1 MIQHAC
7 TDTSA
12 LLISPLSKLE
22 GNRSQPGLIPIL
34 QWLRDY
40 PKQWFHVDLMA
51 GLTAAAVVIP
61 KAMAYAT
68 IAGLPVQMG
77 LYTAF
82 VPMVIYVVLGT
93 SRPLSVST
101 TTTIAILTAAEL
113 DKVALNVPTEQSIVA
128 AATLA
133 AMVGA
138 MLILASVLRL
148 GFIANFISDPVLA
161 GFKAGIG
168 LVIVLDQIPKL
179 LGLHIT
185 KAGFLRDI
193 AAVIQ
198 HLPQTSRITLLLA
211 AVLLILMIAC
221 ERFAPR
227 APAPLIAVALGI
239 AASWLF
245 GLAQA
250 GVATVGSIPR
260 GLPRIVWPNFGLLTG
275 MWPGAAGI
283 ALMSFAESIA
293 SARAFAKAGEP
304 RPLPNQELLAVG
316 AANLAGGLFGAMPA
330 GGGASQTA
338 VNRSAGAHTQMA
350 ELVTAAATLATL
362 LLLAPVI
369 SMMPSAALAAVV
381 VVYSAGLIKPSEF
394 YEIARVRKTEFYWA
408 IVAFAGVVL
417 LGTLQ
422 GILVAVVLSL
432 IALAQQAYS
441 PHIYIVGRKRN
452 THVFRPLSPEHPDDE
467 TWQGLLIVRLEGRIF
482 FANAQRVGDR
492 IWPLIEQTKPSLV
505 VLDCSS
511 VIDIEYTALKML
523 SEAEES
529 LQRHGITLWLAA
541 LNPRV
546 FAAVS
551 RSRLGQTLGHR
562 RMFFNLQEVI
572 KRYEQERGVN
582 TGTLPAVAVISATSA
597 RKEIA

>member
-1 MIQHAC
+1 
-7 TDTSA
+7 
-12 LLISPLSKLE
+12 
-22 GNRSQPGLIPIL
+22 
-34 QWLRDY
+34 
-40 PKQWFHVDLMA
+40 MA

-68 IAGLPVQMG
+68 VAGLPVQMG

-82 VPMVIYVVLGT
+82 VPMVIYAVLGT

-101 TTTIAILTAAEL
+101 TTTIAILTGAEL
-113 DKVALNVPTEQSIVA
+113 ERVAPNAPPEQWIAV

-133 AMVGA
+133 TMVGA

-179 LGLHIT
+179 LGIHIT

-193 AAVIQ
+193 AAIIQ
-198 HLPQTSRITLLLA
+198 HLPHTSQITLALGA
-211 AVLLILMIAC
+211 GLLILMIAF

-227 APAPLIAVALGI
+227 APAPLLAVALGI
-239 AASWLF
+239 ATSWIF

-260 GLPRIVWPNFGLLTG
+260 GLPHIVWPNFGLFTA

-316 AANLAGGLFGAMPA
+316 AANFVGGLFGAMPA

-338 VNRSAGAHTQMA
+338 VNRSAGARTQVA
-350 ELVTAAATLATL
+350 ELVTATATLATL

-369 SMMPSAALAAVV
+369 SIMPSAALAAVV

-394 YEIARVRKTEFYWA
+394 YEISRVRKTEFYWA
-408 IVAFAGVVL
+408 IVAFAGVVF
-417 LGTLQ
+417 LGTLK

-432 IALAQQAYS
+432 LALAQQAYS

-452 THVFRPLSPEHPDDE
+452 THVFRPLTPEHPDDE
-467 TWQGLLIVRLEGRIF
+467 TWPGLLIVHLDGRIF

-492 IWPLIEQTKPSLV
+492 IWPLIEQTKPSIL

-523 SEAEES
+523 SEAEEN
-529 LQRHGITLWLAA
+529 LQRNGITLWLAA
-541 LNPRV
+541 LNPSV
-546 FAAVS
+546 LAAVL
-551 RSRLGQTLGHR
+551 RSRLGRKLGR
-562 RMFFNLQEVI
+562 LRMFFNLEEVVE
-572 KRYEQERGVN
+572 RYEQERAVN
-582 TGTLPAVAVISATSA
+582 KSKPLAAAVISPTSE